1 MNKCFCLGVFIL
13 IYCYAAFAQNSDTTE
28 MRNKHAEKKWTL
40 TFRADLSQR
49 PTLYAKSARSYD
61 GEFYGINNSS
71 GNFEWVRK
79 SETVK
84 KDFTDGTFNNRA
96 FQLSVLLSPA
106 NIKGLNIGLSYNLLT
121 FSGQTEIFDSMP
133 NVTFTYYEE
142 AVFFAI
148 GGIVDYTYEF
158 DKPKNLF
165 VAASLGLGAYQ
176 SDALYSG
183 KGKELMTDTRL
194 AVGYFVGGRF
204 GIRTYIAHNY
214 ALYRQTEDSEF
225 FSGQQNKV
233 KFDLNHAQFGIGI
246 SYRFFLVPD

>member
-1 MNKCFCLGVFIL
+1 MEKSFVLLVIL
-13 IYCYAAFAQNSDTTE
+13 FMSVSFAFTQTDSTKV
-28 MRNKHAEKKWTL
+28 RNKNAEKKWTL
-40 TFRADLSQR
+40 TFRTDLSQR
-49 PTLYAKSARSYD
+49 PTLMAKSTRSYN

-106 NIKGLNIGLSYNLLT
+106 NIKGLNIGLSYNLLV
-121 FSGQTEIFDSMP
+121 FSGQTEIIDSIP
-133 NVTFTYYEE
+133 NTVSYTFEDI
-142 AVFFAI
+142 AFFTI
-148 GGIVDYTYEF
+148 GGMVDYTYEF
-158 DKPKNLF
+158 SKPKNLF
-165 VAASLGLGAYQ
+165 VSGSVGLGAYQ

-183 KGKELMTDTRL
+183 KGKELMTDARL
-194 AVGYFVGGRF
+194 AVGYFLGGRF

-233 KFDLNHAQFGIGI
+233 KFDLHHAQFGIGL